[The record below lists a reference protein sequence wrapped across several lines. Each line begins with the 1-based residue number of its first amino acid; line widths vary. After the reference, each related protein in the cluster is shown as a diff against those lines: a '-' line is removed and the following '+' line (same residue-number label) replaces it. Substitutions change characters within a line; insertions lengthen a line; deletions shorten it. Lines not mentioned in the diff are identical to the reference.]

1 MEILACN
8 FLTYIINF
16 LQIVKFFSFYFK
28 GKAITLGSIQSND
41 NLREVVKENLVSEND
56 VIVMQ
61 FLNFC
66 IRLVLEFFNF
76 NLTVV

>member
-66 IRLVLEFFNF
+66 IQLLDY
-76 NLTVV
+76 